1 MKRIIYKKLLIG
13 VAVISIKSVVNL
25 RHLRVFIAVA
35 EAGNFTRAAE
45 ELLLSQSS
53 LTVTIRQ
60 LEEDLGVTLF
70 NRTTRQV
77 HITADGEKFLG
88 EARRV
93 VDEFDRMIAGM
104 RLSASQ
110 QGGTVRIAVLPS
122 VAIRLMPDI
131 ITQFHET
138 HDDIRI
144 QLRDDNARG
153 LHRQVRE
160 NEVDFGIS
168 NMWRDY
174 PELEYAPLTQ
184 DRFGV
189 VCRKDDPLAANKGP
203 VSWSDID
210 PERLFIMAADTGIY
224 STLKEILELENLLI
238 RTAGEVLVMVTLLE
252 MVRVGLGVTVL
263 PELAKPRATVSDL
276 MFLPLVQPVVKR
288 KLCLIR
294 RRNEPLSSGARR
306 VWDAIRGAVPKL
318 YE

>member
-1 MKRIIYKKLLIG
+1 MYYLENIINRGI
-13 VAVISIKSVVNL
+13 AISTKSVVNL

-35 EAGNFTRAAE
+35 EAGSFTRAAA

-77 HITADGEKFLG
+77 HMTADGEKLLSD
-88 EARRV
+88 AKRV
-93 VDEFDRMIAGM
+93 IAEFDRMITGM

-110 QGGTVRIAVLPS
+110 QAGIVRIAVLPS
-122 VAIRLMPDI
+122 VAIRLLPDI
-131 ITQFHET
+131 ITHFHAK
-138 HDDIRI
+138 HDDVRI

-168 NMWRDY
+168 NKWYDY
-174 PELEYAPLTQ
+174 PELEFTPLTQ

-189 VCRKDDPLAANKGP
+189 ICRKDDPLTLKKKP
-203 VSWSDID
+203 VSWNDID
-210 PERLFIMAADTGIY
+210 PNRLFIMAADTGIY
-224 STLKEILELENLLI
+224 TTLTETPELESLLV

-263 PELAKPRATVSDL
+263 PELAKPGIMETDL
-276 MFLPLVQPVVKR
+276 VFLPLVQPVVKR

-306 VWDAIRGAVPKL
+306 AWDTIRSGLPKL
-318 YE
+318 IE

>member
-1 MKRIIYKKLLIG
+1 MG
-13 VAVISIKSVVNL
+13 GDAVSKSTAVNL
-25 RHLRVFIAVA
+25 RHLRVFIAIADAVS
-35 EAGNFTRAAE
+35 FTRAAE

-60 LEEDLGVTLF
+60 LEEELGVTLL

-77 HITADGEKFLG
+77 NLTVEGEKFLVD
-88 EARRV
+88 AKRI

-110 QGGTVRIAVLPS
+110 SGGTVRVAVLPS

-131 ITQFHET
+131 ITQFHEAN
-138 HDDIRI
+138 DDIRI

-153 LHRQVRE
+153 LHRQIRK

-168 NMWRDY
+168 NKWYDY
-174 PELEYAPLTQ
+174 PELEYVPLMQ
-184 DRFGV
+184 DRLGLI
-189 VCRKDDPLAANKGP
+189 CRKDDPLAKKKGP
-203 VSWSDID
+203 VLWTDID

-224 STLKEILELENLLI
+224 TTLKEVPELDNLFAT
-238 RTAGEVLVMVTLLE
+238 TAGEVLVMVTLLE

-263 PELAKPRATVSDL
+263 PELAKPGPMETDL
-276 MFLPLVQPVVKR
+276 VFLPLTQPAVKR

-306 VWDAIRGAVPKL
+306 LWDTIRGSVTKDFK
-318 YE
+318 

>member
-1 MKRIIYKKLLIG
+1 M
-13 VAVISIKSVVNL
+13 
-25 RHLRVFIAVA
+25 FIAVA

-60 LEEDLGVTLF
+60 LEEDLGVTLL

-77 HITADGEKFLG
+77 HMTTDGEKFLID
-88 EARRV
+88 AKRV
-93 VDEFDRMIAGM
+93 ISEFDRMISGM
-104 RLSASQ
+104 HLSASQ
-110 QGGTVRIAVLPS
+110 LGGTVRVAVLPS
-122 VAIRLMPDI
+122 VAIRLMPEI
-131 ITQFHET
+131 ITEFHQK
-138 HDDIRI
+138 HDDVRI

-168 NMWRDY
+168 NKWYDY
-174 PELEYAPLTQ
+174 PELEYIPLTQ

-189 VCRKDDPLAANKGP
+189 VCRKDDPLASKKEP
-203 VSWSDID
+203 VTWNDID

-224 STLKEILELENLLI
+224 TTLKETPELENLLVT
-238 RTAGEVLVMVTLLE
+238 TAGEVLVMVTLLE

-263 PELAKPRATVSDL
+263 PELAKPRAIESDL
-276 MFLPLVQPVVKR
+276 AFLPLVQPVVKR

-306 VWDAIRGAVPKL
+306 VWDTIRGRVPKL